1 MVDFQC
7 YGDVTS
13 MLIKHL
19 ACSEL
24 SAARLD
30 TVSTAPG
37 TDRVQARTELWCL
50 GIEKRRPGKSQKK
63 QGEINFQ
70 PCVRSMSILRRI
82 FGQKSTALPSEQAVL
97 VHLDGRG
104 LPEHIYEEYD
114 LATIEDRLIEVIERK
129 RLGEFDG
136 NEIGPDEATLFM
148 YGPDAERLFAG
159 IESILREYPLCQGAR
174 VEIRRGAPGGPLRE
188 VRL

>member
-1 MVDFQC
+1 MVDFRC

-19 ACSEL
+19 PLLLLAFAL
-24 SAARLD
+24 SASAQREMGIGVPKHIPIQIKVKNLD
-30 TVSTAPG
+30 NENWAVAI
-37 TDRVQARTELWCL
+37 RIQR
-50 GIEKRRPGKSQKK
+50 
-63 QGEINFQ
+63 F
-70 PCVRSMSILRRI
+70 VRSMSILRRI
-82 FGQKSTALPSEQAVL
+82 FGQKSTTLPSEQAVL

-104 LPEHIYEEYD
+104 LPEHIYKQYD
-114 LATIEDRLIEVIERK
+114 LATIEDRLIEAIKRD

-136 NEIGPDEATLFM
+136 NEIGPDEATLYM

-174 VEIRRGAPGGPLRE
+174 VEIRRGAPGAPLRE